1 MLVNV
6 IDLKSILLNLVIDR
20 LKINSMESVI
30 SYIKSLLMDFV
41 VAYAI
46 FTILISLTIVFMI
59 YWSLRYIKRNMWN
72 TNIILKI
79 LPFETLPR
87 EDREMI
93 KEFFKQ

>member
-1 MLVNV
+1 MLVSV

-20 LKINSMESVI
+20 LIINSMQSVI

>member
-20 LKINSMESVI
+20 LKINCMESVI
-30 SYIKSLLMDFV
+30 TYIKSLLMDFV
-41 VAYAI
+41 IAYVI

-93 KEFFKQ
+93 KEFFK

>member
-20 LKINSMESVI
+20 LKINYMESVI

-93 KEFFKQ
+93 KEFFK